1 MSDPYRDFVVIPQP
15 WCLASVKNQRKSNG
29 GKNKEEMIIEMDCL
43 GDEFEPLYEYRKG
56 KKPDYLGKREM
67 SPHFNHCT
75 ETTKLAIVYAQ
86 D

>member
-1 MSDPYRDFVVIPQP
+1 
-15 WCLASVKNQRKSNG
+15 
-29 GKNKEEMIIEMDCL
+29 MIIEMDCL

-56 KKPDYLGKREM
+56 EKPDYLGKREM